1 MVPRFLSG
9 SGVKVLDCLGRCL
22 VLGWVLVLLASAWV
36 LGLAVACLRLGL
48 RGTLFVG
55 GLTKDFCDGSM
66 FVLSFGPQKW
76 DLREGPILH
85 FGFVTFFVL
94 CFRVSCTVLASS
106 CGLELSHKVNSLGGD
121 CHAIIFDP
129 IGTSVHCQLCRIMRS
144 SVDLRPLCT
153 FVHCV
158 PLFLASR
165 VCISH

>member
-1 MVPRFLSG
+1 MSIGGFLKSDGSVQLVETLSLDRLRFLWFRSLLVPRFLSG
-9 SGVKVLDCLGRCL
+9 SGVKVPVCLCLCL

-48 RGTLFVG
+48 CGTLFVG
-55 GLTKDFCDGSM
+55 GLTKDFCDGNM

-106 CGLELSHKVNSLGGD
+106 CHK
-121 CHAIIFDP
+121 
-129 IGTSVHCQLCRIMRS
+129 SV
-144 SVDLRPLCT
+144 
-153 FVHCV
+153 
-158 PLFLASR
+158 SR
-165 VCISH
+165 CPEQEVFGEICD